1 VDSLAPIRRLKCIA
15 PAEAEQ
21 LAQLLIDCVEGGASV
36 SFMSPLSPER
46 ALAFWATVARDV
58 ADGKRAL
65 LVAEDATG
73 IVGSVQLVLDQPEN
87 QPHRADVSK
96 MLVLRRARRR
106 GIGAALM
113 RSLESVA
120 RECGKLLLVLDTA
133 NGDAER
139 LYAALGWQRAGVIPG
154 YALWPQGGLCDTTF
168 FYRVLDFKGQEPV

>member
-1 VDSLAPIRRLKCIA
+1 MDRVNSLAPIRRLMCIA
-15 PAEAEQ
+15 ETEAEQ

-46 ALAFWATVARDV
+46 AAAFWSAVARDV

-65 LVAEDATG
+65 LVAEDASG
-73 IVGSVQLVLDQPEN
+73 IVGAVQLVLDQPEN
-87 QPHRADVSK
+87 QPHRAEVSK

-113 RSLESVA
+113 RAVESVA
-120 RECGKLLLVLDTA
+120 RDCGKLLLVLDTA

-139 LYAALGWQRAGVIPG
+139 LYTALGWRRVGVIPG
-154 YALWPQGGLCDTTF
+154 YALWPQGGLCDSTF
-168 FYRVLDFKGQEPV
+168 FYRVLDFQG